1 MLPSSFIFK
10 PISLVLLLLIS
21 GIYFMWTGVSGMVF
35 TAKAK
40 SWPTVQGTVHAKE
53 AWKRSGRGNS
63 GDYIPTM
70 RYYYELNGTPYSA
83 QRIRHD
89 SMSAGTKAEALE
101 MIAEYSVGM
110 PTTVHYDPLKPSNA
124 VLQVGSLSYGLTKF
138 GIGIGLFIA
147 GLLIGRPLWNDFYSK
162 PYYDTSESAF

>member
-1 MLPSSFIFK
+1 MLPRSFLFK
-10 PISLVLLLLIS
+10 PISLILLLLIS

-40 SWPTVQGTVHAKE
+40 SWPTVQGTVHAKDT
-53 AWKRSGRGNS
+53 WKRSGRGNS

-83 QRIRHD
+83 QRIRHH

-101 MIAEYSVGM
+101 MISAYSVGM
-110 PTTVHYDPLKPSNA
+110 PTTVHYDARNPSDA
-124 VLQVGSLSYGLTKF
+124 ALQVGSLSDGLTQF

-147 GLLIGRPLWNDFYSK
+147 GLLLGRPLWNDFYSK